1 MCIFCFKSRP
11 PQACCSQAVYF
22 WVVSIDEQ
30 NPKSLP
36 RLTACLFAEFHFYSA
51 VCSVASVPG
60 FSPSSGPGGYANP
73 NPLNTPAP
81 PVREV
86 RGPLQGPVLLP
97 FFAVHRPSLSQFR
110 KSGSPLRYPSCKP
123 PQSGRRPASGSGVT
137 ARQPRTAATE
147 PTPKTACPLAFLF
160 SVPTSSDCFAIKY
173 LVLEVK
179 TSEDQVGQQQRFTVW
194 SIVLGDGVQS
204 LHGVDA

>member
-36 RLTACLFAEFHFYSA
+36 RLTAFLFAEFHFYSA

-60 FSPSSGPGGYANP
+60 SSPSSGPGGYANP

-86 RGPLQGPVLLP
+86 RGHDEGRDARVNETAPRAGSSAVFRCPSSLSFSIPKKWFSLKVPVL
-97 FFAVHRPSLSQFR
+97 
-110 KSGSPLRYPSCKP
+110 
-123 PQSGRRPASGSGVT
+123 PQPGRRPASGSGVT
-137 ARQPRTAATE
+137 ARRPRTAATE

-160 SVPTSSDCFAIKY
+160 SVPLFP
-173 LVLEVK
+173 
-179 TSEDQVGQQQRFTVW
+179 
-194 SIVLGDGVQS
+194 
-204 LHGVDA
+204 